1 MAIIP
6 ESRGEAPAPFSV
18 SVVVRSYKRPAALME
33 LVGRLREQEYPDFE
47 VVILEQSDDPGLV
60 AELERLDDSR
70 IRVFVSRPL
79 GPPAA
84 RNEAIRHSRGDILI
98 LIDDDDLPVGNDWI
112 ALHAKNYEDP
122 RCMGVVG
129 RLVRDPNE
137 HREPLFP
144 RLVRA
149 RAMRHTVFM
158 DSVMLAHN
166 TLRKEDV
173 DFLIGSNASLR
184 RSLLDRIGGWDEGIP
199 INEEQSFAI
208 KFQRDRRPGEHFVFD
223 PNPTIWRRTDVPGGL
238 DRRFGSDWHLRE
250 LDAWLFYYEH
260 VVAHYFPWRYR
271 LLYPLFVA
279 RAVQKVAFWVWDSD
293 NSHHGSAAR
302 IVASYELVS
311 RLPEALRSNR
321 FSAAGVRRVPRWT

>member
-1 MAIIP
+1 MAEYR
-6 ESRGEAPAPFSV
+6 ESSAASRAPLSV
-18 SVVVRSYKRPAALME
+18 SVVVRSYKRPAALKE
-33 LVGRLREQEYPDFE
+33 LVGRLREQAYPDFE
-47 VVILEQSDDPGLV
+47 VVILEQSDDPALV
-60 AELERLDDSR
+60 RDLEALGDPR
-70 IRVFVSRPL
+70 IRVVTSRPL

-84 RNEAIRHSRGDILI
+84 RNEAIRHSRGEVLI
-98 LIDDDDLPVGNDWI
+98 LIDDDDLPVGRDWI
-112 ALHAKNYEDP
+112 TLHAKNYEDP
-122 RCMGVVG
+122 GCMGVVG
-129 RLVRDPNE
+129 RLVRDPDE
-137 HREPLFP
+137 QSGPMFP
-144 RLVRA
+144 RFVRA

-166 TLRKEDV
+166 TLRKDDV

-208 KFQRDRRPGEHFVFD
+208 KFQRDRRPGERFVFD
-223 PNPTIWRRTDVPGGL
+223 PAPTIWRRTDVPGGL

-260 VVAHYFPWRYR
+260 VVAHYFPLRYR

-293 NSHHGSAAR
+293 NSHHGSSAR
-302 IVASYELVS
+302 IAASCELVS

-321 FSAAGVRRVPRWT
+321 FSASAVRRVPRWT